1 MENNTNTVS
10 TSDAPVPSYHEIFAE
25 IGRQFQAR
33 KALLFKRV
41 LLITWPVLLFLIGG
55 YFMKNSS
62 FYSTLTDPQRLKFA
76 WFVGVYVVL
85 AMLYTA
91 IVSFVFTI
99 EKQIWLDSFFDKKN
113 LTSKQS
119 WKIAGRLFWPA
130 LWFRI
135 RLWFRYF
142 TIPVLVVLVMIFIT
156 IKSAFLTT
164 TTSSHYDVVL
174 VSSVVALVV
183 FCIALI
189 IYGYYIR
196 TKLRYGWFVFLDTWG
211 VTDPFG
217 TAIEEMN
224 KLNEVSRSETFK
236 KSLVAAIGTDT
247 VRGVVNVAIGAMTRV
262 ISGLGGAGGKM
273 LGGLVNVYTRELNR
287 QVTDLANISAQY
299 VLYRFAHKQVYGTEQ
314 EVNENIYKLGE

>member
-1 MENNTNTVS
+1 
-10 TSDAPVPSYHEIFAE
+10 
-25 IGRQFQAR
+25 
-33 KALLFKRV
+33 
-41 LLITWPVLLFLIGG
+41 
-55 YFMKNSS
+55 MKNSS